1 MSRNVRNGRTNQN
14 RHGNP
19 DATVCDGSTQE
30 GNVTEVTDETKQ
42 RPNEVETTEEL
53 DEVETEAE
61 AVDELEQLRAERDD
75 YLDQLQRSRAEFINF
90 KRRNDQERF
99 LLRELVTRD
108 VLSQFLPVVDDFERA
123 LGSLPDSERGN
134 SWVAGMEMIHAKLN
148 GLLERAGVKKVDAL
162 GKPFDPKEHEAVATE
177 PGTSGSVVTEVYQAG
192 YKVGDTLLRPAMVKT
207 GDPISESE
215 DKPETFDA

>member
-1 MSRNVRNGRTNQN
+1 
-14 RHGNP
+14 
-19 DATVCDGSTQE
+19 
-30 GNVTEVTDETKQ
+30 VTEVSDETKQ
-42 RPNEVETTEEL
+42 RPDEVESTEEL
-53 DEVETEAE
+53 DELENEAE

-108 VLSQFLPVVDDFERA
+108 VLGQFLPVVDDFERA
-123 LGSLPDSERGN
+123 LGTLPESERKN
-134 SWVAGMEMIHAKLN
+134 SWVAGMEMIQAKLN
-148 GLLERAGVKKVDAL
+148 GLLERAGVTKIDAL

-192 YKVGDTLLRPAMVKT
+192 YKVGDSLLRPAMVKT
-207 GDPISESE
+207 GDPLPEAESE
-215 DKPETFDA
+215 KFDA